1 MVFVARLTVDEPFHK
16 GLLRNIQ
23 LSQTVDYD
31 MHMDIAASIVTIR
44 MSTDKSLM
52 SGKIF
57 TGIF

>member
-31 MHMDIAASIVTIR
+31 MHMDIAAAVVAVQVGAPR
-44 MSTDKSLM
+44 ARC
-52 SGKIF
+52 GP
-57 TGIF
+57 